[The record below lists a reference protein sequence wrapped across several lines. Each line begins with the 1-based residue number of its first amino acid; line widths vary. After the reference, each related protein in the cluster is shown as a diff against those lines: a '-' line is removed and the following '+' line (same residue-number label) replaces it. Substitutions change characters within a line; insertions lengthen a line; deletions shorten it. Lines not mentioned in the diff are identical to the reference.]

1 MIKLLIFIFCLSL
14 LSCNNEQTNSDL
26 LVLNSQ
32 IMSIRPQLKEKNI
45 IIFKLKNKPL
55 LTTVKNK
62 VINNNEFNKLKDL
75 IVREQ
80 DTFKRKLN
88 DISDEIK
95 VLHTYKFVLNGMA
108 AIVPKKYFKLF
119 KDNSNIVYI
128 EQDSTFDRLILSE
141 ENISLE
147 KIDEEN
153 TSVSFIGATQLS
165 NNFNLR
171 GQGMRVGVIDSGIDY
186 THSMFNGVGDSD
198 VFSKIDPSLDSIHFP
213 NEKVVGGIDL
223 VGSSY
228 NANSV
233 NFNDQIPRPDNN
245 PIDEGGHGT
254 HVAGS
259 IAGVSDNNSSTYAG
273 VAPDA
278 TLYAIKVFGKNGSTG
293 AMTIIAALEY
303 AADPDKNL
311 YPDDMLDIVNL
322 SLGSSYGK
330 PSNLYSQAI
339 KNLVTAGTILVASAG
354 NSGDESYIVG
364 APGTEND
371 SFSIAAGIDNMTHN
385 YQFQAAEI
393 IYLDERLLAEMAE
406 ASFTKP
412 LVDFNE
418 LNNQL
423 IYVGEA
429 TEPLSNELK
438 KKLNGKIALI
448 DRGGAPFFTKINH
461 AKMGGA
467 IAAVVINNK
476 PGTIFTMGS
485 NNKLDIPAIM
495 IKQEIG
501 AMIKNRLIN
510 EDVLIDLVTEEK
522 IVKDE
527 LIDTL
532 TSFSSRGPRSFDAK
546 IKPEIVAPGQ
556 QIVSAAIGSGHQG
569 RKSNGTSMSAPHM
582 AGAMALMRQAF
593 PDLLPAELKSIVMNT
608 AKPIK
613 DTKGIIYPVSQQG
626 AGRVQLEK
634 AIKSKIVITPAAI
647 SLGETQVSK
656 TKVIRRKLKIKNITR
671 KKINLTINH
680 DSKDNLLIAVKNQV
694 TLLPNE
700 VKQIDLV
707 FKLLNSNIE
716 NVTEVDGRIY
726 IKNEEKTVAQIPFL
740 AVVTKKSKITSIKEN
755 SSVKLYNEG
764 VNTGDALVFNLLG
777 KDLRKPIVKHKDI
790 TCDLQS
796 VGYRQINKTK
806 PVIQFA
812 LKMFNPLTRWESCD
826 LSVLIDTNNDQI
838 EDFEL
843 AGSMQR
849 RLPGFRSS
857 EYKSLL
863 LNAELAKVIR
873 SDFEVRSANGESDLE
888 EDYSTALI
896 DSSDMNIY
904 NHSTIAIL
912 EVDASLLELSNSRLN
927 VLVVAQNTD
936 SGVIESD
943 DYLGNSVN
951 SWRNITL
958 ETMELPEII
967 KLKSKEE
974 LKLNNINNHSVLYY
988 PHNATTKFSTRKDL
1002 QQDIIEFD

>member
-1 MIKLLIFIFCLSL
+1 MFFCCLSL
-14 LSCNNEQTNSDL
+14 LSCNNEQSNSDL
-26 LVLNSQ
+26 LFLNSQ
-32 IMSIRPQLKEKNI
+32 IISIRPQLKEKNI

-55 LTTVKNK
+55 LTAVKNK
-62 VINNNEFNKLKDL
+62 IINKGQYNKLKEL
-75 IVREQ
+75 IEIEQ
-80 DTFKRKLN
+80 DTFQKTLT

-128 EQDSTFDRLILSE
+128 EEDSTFDRLRLSE

-147 KIDEEN
+147 KVDKVN
-153 TSVSFIGATQLS
+153 TSVSFIGATQL
-165 NNFNLR
+165 NNNYGLR
-171 GQGMRVGVIDSGIDY
+171 GQGMKVGVIDSGIDY
-186 THSMFNGVGDSD
+186 THSMFKGAGDSE
-198 VFSKIDPSLDSIHFP
+198 VFAEIDPSLDSIHFP
-213 NEKVVGGIDL
+213 NKKVVGGIDL

-228 NANSV
+228 NANSE
-233 NFNDQIPRPDNN
+233 NFINQIPRPDNN

-259 IAGVSDNNSSTYAG
+259 IAGISDENSSTYSG

-278 TLYAIKVFGKNGSTG
+278 TLYAIKVFGKKGSTG

-303 AADPDKNL
+303 AADPDQNL

-354 NSGDESYIVG
+354 NAGDQPYIVG

-385 YQFQAAEI
+385 YQFKAAKIVYIDEELLTEI
-393 IYLDERLLAEMAE
+393 AE

-412 LVDFNE
+412 LDDFKE

-423 IYVGEA
+423 IYIGEA
-429 TEPLSNELK
+429 IQPLSSEVKRKLK
-438 KKLNGKIALI
+438 GKIALI
-448 DRGGAPFFTKINH
+448 DRGGAPFFSKINH

-467 IAAVVINNK
+467 IAAVMINNK
-476 PGTIFTMGS
+476 PGKVFSMGS
-485 NNKLDIPAIM
+485 SNKLEIPAIM
-495 IKQEIG
+495 IKQEVG
-501 AMIKNRLIN
+501 SMIKQKLLN
-510 EDVLIDLVTEEK
+510 EEVSIDLVTKEK
-522 IVKDE
+522 IIKAG

-556 QIVSAAIGSGHQG
+556 QIISASIGSGDQG

-582 AGAMALMRQAF
+582 SGAMALMRQAF
-593 PDLLPAELKSIVMNT
+593 PDLVPVELKSIVMNT

-613 DTKGIIYPVSQQG
+613 DTSGKTYPVSQQG

-634 AIKSKIVITPAAI
+634 AIKSKVVVTPPAV

-656 TKVIRRKLKIKNITR
+656 IKVIRRKLKIKNITN
-671 KKINLTINH
+671 KKMDLTIDYDHNDH
-680 DSKDNLLIAVKNQV
+680 LLIKVKKQI

-707 FKLLNSNIE
+707 FKLLNSNIDS
-716 NVTEVDGRIY
+716 TKEVDGRIY
-726 IKNEEKTVAQIPFL
+726 INSQDKVVAQIPFL
-740 AVVTKKSKITSIKEN
+740 AVVTKKSKITSIKEA
-755 SSVKLYNEG
+755 SSLKLYNAG
-764 VNTGDALVFNLLG
+764 VNAGDVLVFNLLG

-796 VGYRQINKTK
+796 VGYRQINNSK

-826 LSVLIDTNNDQI
+826 LSVLIDTNNDQV

-849 RLPGFRSS
+849 RLPGLSGT

-863 LNAELAKVIR
+863 LNAGQAKKIR
-873 SDFEVRSANGESDLE
+873 LNFEIKRSNGENEFE

-896 DSSDMNIY
+896 DSSNMNVY

-927 VLVVAQNTD
+927 VKVVAQNTD

-943 DYLGNSVN
+943 DYLGNSGN
-951 SWRNITL
+951 SWRSITL
-958 ETMELPEII
+958 ETMEFPEII
-967 KLKSKEE
+967 NLKSKEGVMV
-974 LKLNNINNHSVLYY
+974 NNINNHLVLYY
-988 PHNATTKFSTRKDL
+988 PHNATTKFSTKKDL
-1002 QQDIIEFD
+1002 QQDIIEFE

>member
-354 NSGDESYIVG
+354 NSGDQPYIVG

-385 YQFQAAEI
+385 YQFKAVEI
-393 IYLDERLLAEMAE
+393 IYLD
-406 ASFTKP
+406 
-412 LVDFNE
+412 
-418 LNNQL
+418 
-423 IYVGEA
+423 
-429 TEPLSNELK
+429 
-438 KKLNGKIALI
+438 KKLL
-448 DRGGAPFFTKINH
+448 
-461 AKMGGA
+461 
-467 IAAVVINNK
+467 
-476 PGTIFTMGS
+476 
-485 NNKLDIPAIM
+485 
-495 IKQEIG
+495 
-501 AMIKNRLIN
+501 
-510 EDVLIDLVTEEK
+510 
-522 IVKDE
+522 
-527 LIDTL
+527 
-532 TSFSSRGPRSFDAK
+532 
-546 IKPEIVAPGQ
+546 
-556 QIVSAAIGSGHQG
+556 
-569 RKSNGTSMSAPHM
+569 
-582 AGAMALMRQAF
+582 
-593 PDLLPAELKSIVMNT
+593 
-608 AKPIK
+608 
-613 DTKGIIYPVSQQG
+613 
-626 AGRVQLEK
+626 
-634 AIKSKIVITPAAI
+634 
-647 SLGETQVSK
+647 
-656 TKVIRRKLKIKNITR
+656 
-671 KKINLTINH
+671 
-680 DSKDNLLIAVKNQV
+680 
-694 TLLPNE
+694 
-700 VKQIDLV
+700 
-707 FKLLNSNIE
+707 
-716 NVTEVDGRIY
+716 
-726 IKNEEKTVAQIPFL
+726 
-740 AVVTKKSKITSIKEN
+740 
-755 SSVKLYNEG
+755 
-764 VNTGDALVFNLLG
+764 
-777 KDLRKPIVKHKDI
+777 
-790 TCDLQS
+790 
-796 VGYRQINKTK
+796 
-806 PVIQFA
+806 
-812 LKMFNPLTRWESCD
+812 
-826 LSVLIDTNNDQI
+826 
-838 EDFEL
+838 
-843 AGSMQR
+843 
-849 RLPGFRSS
+849 
-857 EYKSLL
+857 
-863 LNAELAKVIR
+863 
-873 SDFEVRSANGESDLE
+873 
-888 EDYSTALI
+888 
-896 DSSDMNIY
+896 
-904 NHSTIAIL
+904 
-912 EVDASLLELSNSRLN
+912 
-927 VLVVAQNTD
+927 
-936 SGVIESD
+936 
-943 DYLGNSVN
+943 
-951 SWRNITL
+951 
-958 ETMELPEII
+958 
-967 KLKSKEE
+967 
-974 LKLNNINNHSVLYY
+974 
-988 PHNATTKFSTRKDL
+988 
-1002 QQDIIEFD
+1002 